1 MEATKSSPRSSSR
14 WSTSPSSRPVVSAV
28 ALSLLIRAGV
38 YQGHEEVLEEGDA
51 APEEISDGA
60 ESPGLSLENSSIR
73 CYVHHDGCVTKPSE
87 GSTDS
92 ETKKKHSFNLS
103 KI

>member
-60 ESPGLSLENSSIR
+60 ESPGLSLEYSSIR

-87 GSTDS
+87 GSKDS
-92 ETKKKHSFNLS
+92 ETKNTVS
-103 KI
+103 I